1 MNNNMNDPIY
11 LSGFTTEEELRNN
24 PKLQRGALKPC
35 TKEEYDEMCNNQQII
50 KSSQYLK
57 MTDGA
62 IRISTIKSV
71 RKYRDQDSSQIEIE
85 YGVEEAYDEF
95 FCTKKK
101 RDKAY
106 DIILRILDGDVTAI
120 PELESVLASK
130 DEEPEDAKADET
142 KAYGGWNNTDKESG
156 FLSKIFSFSN
166 KSE

>member
-1 MNNNMNDPIY
+1 MKNDNINDPIF

-35 TKEEYDEMCNNQQII
+35 SKEEYYEMCKNQQII
-50 KSSQYLK
+50 KSSQFLR
-57 MTDGA
+57 MSDGA

-95 FCTKKK
+95 FCTKTT

-106 DIILRILDGDVTAI
+106 DSILRILDGDVTAI
-120 PELESVLASK
+120 PELEAVLASK
-130 DEEPEDAKADET
+130 DEEPEEETADS
-142 KAYGGWNNTDKESG
+142 KVYGGWNNEEKKSG
-156 FLSKIFSFSN
+156 LLSKIISFFQ
-166 KSE
+166 